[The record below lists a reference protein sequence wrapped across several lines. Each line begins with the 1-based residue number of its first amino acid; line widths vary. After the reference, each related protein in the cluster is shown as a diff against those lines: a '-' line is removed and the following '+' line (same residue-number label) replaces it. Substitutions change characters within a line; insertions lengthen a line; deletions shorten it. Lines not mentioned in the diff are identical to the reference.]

1 MEEQCAAHG
10 GLFIPSRPIVPRSP
24 PIAGQCQISLAQ
36 ERAIDLCR
44 SSNSQWVKGAYR
56 TYYCFN
62 PRLKQDCVAKG
73 GNWQPEGMA
82 GIPGCVMTAID
93 AGRVCKDG
101 SECQF
106 KLCTYKG
113 AQLEPGTYEEKN
125 TKATF
130 IIEIQK
136 PSTSSEK
143 ISFTKGAIRRV
154 AGSQPDLFMKS
165 LSIAL
170 GGKGKIP
177 ITKRVNRLPLELAV
191 LGIKQSRVSHD
202 GGFTSKPAGDWIVL
216 KAFLANGDGE
226 VYLNLN
232 PEKGVGEFSL
242 KDEGYA
248 EVVLREVASVL

>member
-1 MEEQCAAHG
+1 
-10 GLFIPSRPIVPRSP
+10 
-24 PIAGQCQISLAQ
+24 
-36 ERAIDLCR
+36 
-44 SSNSQWVKGAYR
+44 
-56 TYYCFN
+56 
-62 PRLKQDCVAKG
+62 
-73 GNWQPEGMA
+73 
-82 GIPGCVMTAID
+82 
-93 AGRVCKDG
+93 
-101 SECQF
+101 
-106 KLCTYKG
+106 
-113 AQLEPGTYEEKN
+113 
-125 TKATF
+125 
-130 IIEIQK
+130 
-136 PSTSSEK
+136 
-143 ISFTKGAIRRV
+143 
-154 AGSQPDLFMKS
+154 MKS